1 MSYQLTEFVAFCKA
15 ALFSYNLSITLCTM
29 FQKIYTVFFAFCS
42 NLWGRLFATVER
54 PGERE
59 PLTKLSIVIILL
71 LDIFV
76 FFLIYEGISK
86 QGEVIKSPYAFASS
100 TCIATI
106 ENYSKIDDPAQKLN
120 IVEAISSS
128 YSYSKNSNYPRGQYE
143 YDNYGNPIAI
153 SSASS
158 PVCANIIILLDQINS
173 TPALTKLLDERI
185 ILIEKLN
192 TNRNSINSLTQN
204 YDTKLLEKIA
214 NVDGSTTLTPGTAAS
229 TKSNLEILN
238 NQKKTIEA
246 ELAKNASE
254 IVASSIVQEV
264 VKLVKSDGP
273 SVLLKHKQLSFWYP
287 IKVFGIQCL
296 FLIPLLIMVG
306 LWSNIALRRGRT
318 YQVLVASHVLVVL
331 LIFVVLKIMEL
342 IYDLIPHTFFVKLFA
357 WLESFNIIG
366 LWYYFIV
373 ILAIATTLGVIYLIQ
388 RRVKRVAQLQASQ
401 IGAKRA
407 ERGDC
412 WSCGAHLPL

>member
-1 MSYQLTEFVAFCKA
+1 M
-15 ALFSYNLSITLCTM
+15 
-29 FQKIYTVFFAFCS
+29 
-42 NLWGRLFATVER
+42 
-54 PGERE
+54 
-59 PLTKLSIVIILL
+59 
-71 LDIFV
+71 
-76 FFLIYEGISK
+76 
-86 QGEVIKSPYAFASS
+86 
-100 TCIATI
+100 
-106 ENYSKIDDPAQKLN
+106 
-120 IVEAISSS
+120 
-128 YSYSKNSNYPRGQYE
+128 
-143 YDNYGNPIAI
+143 
-153 SSASS
+153 
-158 PVCANIIILLDQINS
+158 
-173 TPALTKLLDERI
+173 
-185 ILIEKLN
+185 
-192 TNRNSINSLTQN
+192 
-204 YDTKLLEKIA
+204 
-214 NVDGSTTLTPGTAAS
+214 
-229 TKSNLEILN
+229 N